1 MTTMNNKLDGHF
13 TYARILR
20 FSLPAMGMSLAV
32 LSFTIVDGLL
42 VSNLLGVN
50 ALAAVDY
57 VSPFFLVLYAMGF
70 MFGTGGS
77 AQIANLMG
85 KGDMGEARRLFSM
98 IIFYM
103 VIIGAI
109 VGAVLTCCFPW
120 LLRMTGAS
128 EDIIPLCVEY
138 GVVLF
143 AFLPAHLFDSTFESL
158 WITCGRV
165 RLGFIIS
172 VLNGL
177 LNVLLD
183 LLFMMKF
190 NMGIWGAGL
199 ATSLSALLCAF
210 IIIRYFFIRDEDR
223 LYFVR
228 FSLRIRTFLKICF
241 NGVSE
246 MVDSVAE
253 NITLLV
259 LNSRLLTL
267 LGVASVAVMGVYV
280 YSISIFMAFFFGL
293 SNSVITIVGYK
304 YGQGRM
310 DELDDLKKKCTV
322 ISLAVGIISF
332 VLCNLMAYPISSL
345 FLGYDKELMLQAV
358 WVMHVSSIT
367 CLLYGFVLFCA
378 SFFTGLGDGLTSAII
393 AATLSLIAPVA
404 AAYALPA
411 VFGAESLW
419 LSIPAGTIISA
430 VLCVVLMRT
439 RYVKIKERY
448 YLQLKYNLL

>member
-1 MTTMNNKLDGHF
+1 MNNRLDGHF

-20 FSLPAMGMSLAV
+20 FSLPVMGMVLAV
-32 LSFTIVDGLL
+32 LSFSMVDGFF
-42 VSNLLGVN
+42 VSNFLGVK
-50 ALAAVDY
+50 ALAAVGY
-57 VSPFFLVLYAMGF
+57 VSPFFLVQYAMGF
-70 MFGTGGS
+70 MFGSGGS

-85 KGDMGEARRLFSM
+85 KGEMGEARRLFSM
-98 IIFYM
+98 IIFFM
-103 VIIGAI
+103 VVIGAI
-109 VGAVLTCCFPW
+109 LGAVSISCFPW

-128 EDIIPLCVEY
+128 EDIFPLCMEY
-138 GVVLF
+138 GVLLF
-143 AFLPAHLFDSTFESL
+143 AFLPAHLFESTFGSL
-158 WITCGRV
+158 WITTGRV
-165 RLGFIIS
+165 RQGFVIS
-172 VLNGL
+172 ILNGL
-177 LNVLLD
+177 LNALLD
-183 LLFMMKF
+183 LLLILKF
-190 NMGIWGAGL
+190 NMGITGAAL
-199 ATSLSALLCAF
+199 ATSLSALVCAF
-210 IIIRYFFIRDEDR
+210 IVLGYFFIRDEDR

-228 FSLRIRTFLKICF
+228 FTFKIRTFLKICF

-246 MVDSVAE
+246 MVDSMAE

-267 LGVASVAVMGVYV
+267 LGTASVAVMGVYN
-280 YSISIFMAFFFGL
+280 YTMYLFLAFFYGL

-332 VLCNLMAYPISSL
+332 VLCNLMAYPVSSL
-345 FLGYDKELMLQAV
+345 FLGYDKELMPQAV
-358 WVMHVSSIT
+358 WVMHVSSIS

-419 LSIPAGTIISA
+419 LSIPVGTIVSA
-430 VLCVVLMRT
+430 VLCVVLIRT
-439 RYVKIKERY
+439 RYVKIKEREIIS
-448 YLQLKYNLL
+448 N

>member
-1 MTTMNNKLDGHF
+1 MNNRLDGHF

-20 FSLPAMGMSLAV
+20 FSLPVMGMALAV
-32 LSFTIVDGLL
+32 LSFSMVDGLL
-42 VSNLLGVN
+42 VSNLLGVK

-57 VSPFFLVLYAMGF
+57 VSPFFLVIYAMGF

-85 KGDMGEARRLFSM
+85 KGEMGEARRLFSM
-98 IIFYM
+98 IISFM
-103 VIIGAI
+103 II
-109 VGAVLTCCFPW
+109 VGAILGTVLIFCFPW
-120 LLRMTGAS
+120 MLRITGAS
-128 EDIIPLCVEY
+128 EDITPLCMEY

-143 AFLPAHLFDSTFESL
+143 AFLPAHLFESTFESL
-158 WITCGRV
+158 WITTGRV
-165 RLGFIIS
+165 KLGFAIS

-177 LNVLLD
+177 LNALLD
-183 LLFMMKF
+183 LLFIMKF
-190 NMGIWGAGL
+190 NMGIRGAGF

-210 IIIRYFFIRDEDR
+210 IILGYFFIRDEDR

-228 FSLRIRTFLKICF
+228 FSFRIRTFLKICF

-267 LGVASVAVMGVYV
+267 LGTASVAVMGVYN
-280 YSISIFMAFFFGL
+280 YTMSLFMAFFFGL
-293 SNSVITIVGYK
+293 SSSVITIVGYK

-310 DELDDLKKKCTV
+310 DELDDLKKKCMV
-322 ISLAVGIISF
+322 ITLAGGLITF
-332 VLCNLMAYPISSL
+332 VLCNLMAYPVSSL
-345 FLGYDKELMLQAV
+345 FLGYDKELMPQAV
-358 WVMHVSSIT
+358 WVMHISSIS
-367 CLLYGFVLFCA
+367 CVFYGFVLFCA

-419 LSIPAGTIISA
+419 LSIPVGTIVSA
-430 VLCVVLMRT
+430 VLCVVLIRT
-439 RYVKIKERY
+439 RYVKIKEREIIT
-448 YLQLKYNLL
+448 N